1 MSTDKCDI
9 CRDWDVEYSVKRLLG
24 YPKDMKVCS
33 GCLSEAVQ
41 RVLSESSANT
51 VLVSEA

>member
-1 MSTDKCDI
+1 MNTI
-9 CRDWDVEYSVKRLLG
+9 CEICKDWDAEFSVKRLMG

-33 GCLSEAVQ
+33 GCLSKAVQ
-41 RVLSESSANT
+41 QVLSESSANT